1 MEKKEKM
8 EEKEV
13 IGIERERGREEIKVE
28 YRNGEKE
35 IYKIEKEEGEDK

>member
-35 IYKIEKEEGEDK
+35 IYKIEEEKGEEK

>member
-1 MEKKEKM
+1 MEKMNEGEIIGKEK
-8 EEKEV
+8 
-13 IGIERERGREEIKVE
+13 ERGREEIKVE